1 MSSTIV
7 SLDASVARPALS
19 TPVATLSAQITPIA
33 TTAGTAATSNREVQP
48 TIVDRVDI
56 KKTTVE
62 EVQQAKKEK
71 MEEENGRARKPVRGM
86 NEILFAYNFRGDLRI
101 QFMDSINRMVYQTPP
116 ALFARM
122 SDTMIR
128 VNSSVDMEV

>member
-1 MSSTIV
+1 MLSTIT
-7 SLDASVARPALS
+7 SRDASLAPPTLS
-19 TPVATLSAQITPIA
+19 TPVATLSAQVTAIA
-33 TTAGTAATSNREVQP
+33 TTAGIAASSNREVQP
-48 TIVDRVDI
+48 TLVDRVDI
-56 KKTTVE
+56 EKSRVE

-71 MEEENGRARKPVRGM
+71 REEENGRARKPVRGM

-128 VNSSVDMEV
+128 INSSVDMEV